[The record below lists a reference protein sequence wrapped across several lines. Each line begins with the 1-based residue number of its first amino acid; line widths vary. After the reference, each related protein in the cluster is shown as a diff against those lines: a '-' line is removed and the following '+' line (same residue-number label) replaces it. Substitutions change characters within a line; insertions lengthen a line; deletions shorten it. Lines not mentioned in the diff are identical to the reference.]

1 MERWPSGLR
10 RTPGKRV
17 HRKVSGVRIPVSP
30 PEPTTNYARV
40 SGRFHVKKRGTKRS
54 FGDGQLSRKAGHP
67 QGGQVVRCEF
77 CAAPSG
83 MRRLDATSRP
93 VLRNAKRELTHGQT
107 VSHVRLI
114 FRVFLSRNKIQ
125 FGSCGTIGTE
135 QTGQIFGITLPV
147 WRAFFVPT
155 CRTLAGLKVY
165 FAAYEILIARRSPLT
180 VLAFNSFIE
189 SCG

>member
-1 MERWPSGLR
+1 M
-10 RTPGKRV
+10 
-17 HRKVSGVRIPVSP
+17 
-30 PEPTTNYARV
+30 
-40 SGRFHVKKRGTKRS
+40 GRQSDTY
-54 FGDGQLSRKAGHP
+54 
-67 QGGQVVRCEF
+67 
-77 CAAPSG
+77 
-83 MRRLDATSRP
+83 
-93 VLRNAKRELTHGQT
+93 
-107 VSHVRLI
+107 
-114 FRVFLSRNKIQ
+114 
-125 FGSCGTIGTE
+125 GSCGTIGSE